1 MSAPRWRV
9 AIVDDH
15 PRSQSELRDAICA
28 AGGSVV
34 AVSGAAREAA
44 ELIARTRPDVAIFAV
59 GLAGGD
65 GIEAAAAVMAVTL
78 CPIVLLTGHRE
89 DDLIRRAARA
99 GVMGYLLKPL
109 RPEELPPA
117 LDLAIARFAEIR
129 ELRER
134 LAARKLIERAKG
146 VLMTR
151 QGLTEDEAFRAL
163 RRAAMDRRR
172 SIAEIAE
179 AVLVAESTGRETIA
193 G

>member
-1 MSAPRWRV
+1 M
-9 AIVDDH
+9 
-15 PRSQSELRDAICA
+15 
-28 AGGSVV
+28 
-34 AVSGAAREAA
+34 AVSGAAGEAP
-44 ELIARTRPDVAIFAV
+44 ELIARTRPDAAIFAV

-65 GIEAAAAVMAVTL
+65 GIGAAAAVMAATP

-89 DDLIRRAARA
+89 DDLIRRATRA